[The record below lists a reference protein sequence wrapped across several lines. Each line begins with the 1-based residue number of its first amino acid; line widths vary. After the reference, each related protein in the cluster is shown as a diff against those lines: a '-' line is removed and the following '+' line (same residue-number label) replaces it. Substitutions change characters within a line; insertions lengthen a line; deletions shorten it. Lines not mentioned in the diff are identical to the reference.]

1 MKKIIAAVAAGAMVT
16 VSGAFAANGQQ
27 VFQSHGCAACHN
39 PNVDTV
45 GPSLKKIAQTYK
57 GKKADL
63 IKFLKGQGKPHVDPA
78 KFAIMRPQLNTT
90 KALPQDQL
98 EALANFILSH

>member
-1 MKKIIAAVAAGAMVT
+1 MKKLIAAVAAGAMVT

-27 VFQSHGCAACHN
+27 VFQSKGCAACHN

-63 IKFLKGQGKPHVDPA
+63 IKFLKGEHQPIVDPA
-78 KFAIMRPQLNTT
+78 KAAIMKPQINTT
-90 KALPQDQL
+90 KALPADQL
-98 EALANFILSH
+98 EALADFILSH